1 MMAKDKQYKGSK
13 TKVESLVKKLIK
25 DNMYDPNDEEH
36 WLIDEYDRFNHHAKE
51 SLNVFE
57 KYYGAVW
64 DDLKKMRR
72 MNIEIFSEHLE
83 NPNYYLMDLLVSDFI
98 KKTVKRKDLK
108 SPLMLQKL
116 QIVYINDRI
125 ILN

>member
-1 MMAKDKQYKGSK
+1 MAEEKNYKGSK
-13 TKVESLVKKLIK
+13 AKVDALVKKLIK

>member
-1 MMAKDKQYKGSK
+1 MTEEKKYKGSK

-72 MNIEIFSEHLE
+72 MNIEIFFRTFGKSE
-83 NPNYYLMDLLVSDFI
+83 LLSYGF
-98 KKTVKRKDLK
+98 TCFRFH
-108 SPLMLQKL
+108 
-116 QIVYINDRI
+116 
-125 ILN
+125 